1 MTQNDNIFWPRKVKI
16 VDVLMASAWAFISW
30 VIWSVLLLFIVF
42 VFSGIIDIPW
52 NFKNPSMGWN
62 NPLFPFVLSFITF
75 IVSVIVSIITYYF
88 LAIIDS
94 ERYKK
99 TIIHLSQISFFA
111 IIIYIIFAPIYVYV
125 WMNDYNNI
133 MVVFILHI
141 LLLTFWEMLILELLN
156 NYRYIL
162 LWFYASFFGLWIS
175 AILTILIFSFF
186 SEWYAKLLSLLLLL
200 PLINWFILFF
210 KWLFEIMYYNYF
222 SMSWKDQLWDIFEQI
237 KQEEVDNYNQAVN
250 ENNTF

>member
-16 VDVLMASAWAFISW
+16 VDILMASAWAFISW

>member
-16 VDVLMASAWAFISW
+16 VDVLMMSAWAFISW

-42 VFSGIIDIPW
+42 VFSWIIDIPG
-52 NFKNPSMGWN
+52 NFKNPSMWWN

-88 LAIIDS
+88 LAIIDQ

-99 TIIHLSQISFFA
+99 TIVHLSQISFFA

-141 LLLTFWEMLILELLN
+141 LLLTFWEMLVLELLN

-162 LWFYASFFGLWIS
+162 LWFYASFFWLWIS

-210 KWLFEIMYYNYF
+210 KWLFEMMYYNYF
-222 SMSWKDQLWDIFEQI
+222 SISWKDQLWDIFEKI
-237 KQEEVDNYNQAVN
+237 KQEEIDDYNEAVN

>member
-237 KQEEVDNYNQAVN
+237 KQEEIDNYNQAVN

>member
-30 VIWSVLLLFIVF
+30 VIWSVLLLFIIF

-99 TIIHLSQISFFA
+99 TIIHFSQISFFA